1 VLGAPARSGA
11 GDKSG
16 KKSEEKS
23 RKFVRFR
30 TGSGRPQDRLA
41 LRHAGL
47 GQLDRDPQIDLGQNL
62 VEPVV
67 A

>member
-1 VLGAPARSGA
+1 VLDALPRSGA
-11 GDKSG
+11 G
-16 KKSEEKS
+16 KKSEEKP

-30 TGSGRPQDRLA
+30 TGWTGRPQDRLV
-41 LRHAGL
+41 LRHAGF
-47 GQLDRDPQIDLGQNL
+47 GQFDRDPQIDLGQNL